1 MLGDISVRTIEYR
14 RKAWAWTF
22 RIKPSRDIDSI
33 RLIAARWM
41 KRVLDRKGHVGGRLH
56 ISYLGVQD
64 GKRVVKTD
72 CCVYEDVPEDSR
84 VIFERHVDDPRRD
97 VIYLPEIS
105 PIPPWAPLS

>member
-33 RLIAARWM
+33 RPIAARWI
-41 KRVLDRKGHVGGRLH
+41 KRVLDRKGHIGGRLH
-56 ISYLGVQD
+56 IAYLGVQD
-64 GKRVVKTD
+64 GKRVVETD
-72 CCVYEDVPEDSR
+72 CYVYEDVPLNYRD
-84 VIFERHVDDPRRD
+84 IFERWVDDQGRS